1 MLQCV
6 IIGALSGLGGHR
18 RVKMAKA
25 KASDRGKKMTAAIK
39 ARADAQKAALAAR
52 RKKVTVKKKKK

>member
-1 MLQCV
+1 
-6 IIGALSGLGGHR
+6 
-18 RVKMAKA
+18 MAKA

-52 RKKVTVKKKKK
+52 RKKVTVKKKK